1 LGTLWQVN
9 PPRWWLYRNKKINI
23 SNGYRFRRLAWAR
36 DARIGAPLADRA
48 VVTTLSMPP
57 ISFFRKKGVG
67 TLNRSFQERSIMNID
82 LRCFSTLSNTGDCSY
97 DQAITLSP
105 SGDVVTVRMLADQA
119 RVPEE
124 AISLVFVNGRRSDFD
139 QRLSDGD
146 RVAFAPA
153 VGGM

>member
-1 LGTLWQVN
+1 
-9 PPRWWLYRNKKINI
+9 
-23 SNGYRFRRLAWAR
+23 
-36 DARIGAPLADRA
+36 
-48 VVTTLSMPP
+48 
-57 ISFFRKKGVG
+57 
-67 TLNRSFQERSIMNID
+67 
-82 LRCFSTLSNTGDCSY
+82 LSNTGDCSY
-97 DQAITLSP
+97 DQARTLSP